1 MLPYFPFERDEY
13 ALTMNARLLPLDR
26 LIEIDPPHY
35 RRQVAERVALL
46 ADDHRYYCQMPPD
59 TIAAGWEALELLLP
73 NMARH
78 YPDHFTLD
86 RAGAAWHWT
95 NRLLG
100 TTITFTPG
108 DDRALPLAPLD
119 WLGRQVQEDLLI
131 MDPTVPGTPLVA
143 GQLCFAADWCLDDKR
158 GLSFLAIHDPVPG
171 FSDGRVGRSAD
182 LLMQRTRANAP
193 TGRIGWA
200 FTADGTLNHA
210 PRLAAALAGRGGDGR
225 CRQRRGA
232 VLSPPGTPDLLAP
245 PAHRRAPLHH
255 PHLRRAAR
263 CGARRGAGAGG
274 ASRQRPADD
283 AGGDDPLQGDGP
295 LRRAPPH
302 LSGGAGAAGDRGA
315 LTQRGRGG
323 SIRRAP
329 PCRALSH
336 ARSGCPPPAPA
347 PRRRSPARSRGRSSS

>member
-35 RRQVAERVALL
+35 RRQVDERAALL
-46 ADDHRYYCQMPPD
+46 ADDHRYYCQMPPE

-73 NMARH
+73 NIARH

-100 TTITFTPG
+100 TTTTFTPG
-108 DDRALPLAPLD
+108 DDGALPLAPLD

-182 LLMQRTRANAP
+182 LLMQRTRAGAP

-210 PRLAAALAGRGGDGR
+210 PRLAGLWR
-225 CRQRRGA
+225 
-232 VLSPPGTPDLLAP
+232 
-245 PAHRRAPLHH
+245 
-255 PHLRRAAR
+255 
-263 CGARRGAGAGG
+263 
-274 ASRQRPADD
+274 
-283 AGGDDPLQGDGP
+283 
-295 LRRAPPH
+295 
-302 LSGGAGAAGDRGA
+302 AGAATVDEVNAGSQCHLRLERQTFSRLPRTGA
-315 LTQRGRGG
+315 LLFTIHTYVAPLDAVLAEEPGRATRLASVLRTMPEEMIRYKGMAPFATPLLTYLEVQAQRE
-323 SIRRAP
+323 IAV
-329 PCRALSH
+329 H
-336 ARSGCPPPAPA
+336 
-347 PRRRSPARSRGRSSS
+347 